1 LKDKAFT
8 CTADRRQHSHC
19 SAVCPAITMATMLPV
34 IKPLVSSPGRS
45 CPAVQDNKV
54 TKKSMQTGSS
64 AVVLRKMLNKKEQEL
79 QERRL
84 AARAKLPQLTEW
96 QTDE

>member
-1 LKDKAFT
+1 
-8 CTADRRQHSHC
+8 
-19 SAVCPAITMATMLPV
+19 MATMLPV
-34 IKPLVSSPGRS
+34 IKQAANKPLVSSPQRS
-45 CPAVQDNKV
+45 YPAVQDNKA

-64 AVVLRKMLNKKEQEL
+64 AVVLRKMLNRKEQEL

>member
-1 LKDKAFT
+1 
-8 CTADRRQHSHC
+8 
-19 SAVCPAITMATMLPV
+19 
-34 IKPLVSSPGRS
+34 
-45 CPAVQDNKV
+45 
-54 TKKSMQTGSS
+54 MQTGSS